1 MGCLSSKVAG
11 VERAASER
19 AEAFGLRGDE
29 YEVLKR
35 LGEGHE
41 GSTYLVRV
49 RASGEELAA
58 KIMRRGGMLDERYL
72 LQEIVTQASL
82 THPFIVQLKEVLLT
96 PSHVVMLLEY
106 AKGGDFFKFV
116 VASTPHTDRLL
127 FSENKARYFFRQIIG
142 AVGYCHSKHV
152 AHRDI
157 KLANVLLD
165 ASSPP
170 KIKLCDFGL
179 SKLWQQMEDLNTHTA
194 VGTPAYMVRA
204 AAGIGCGPTD

>member
-1 MGCLSSKVAG
+1 MPVGLPSAVRRARSPGDGCLTKPG
-11 VERAASER
+11 
-19 AEAFGLRGDE
+19 
-29 YEVLKR
+29 R
-35 LGEGHE
+35 L
-41 GSTYLVRV
+41 
-49 RASGEELAA
+49 
-58 KIMRRGGMLDERYL
+58 
-72 LQEIVTQASL
+72 Q
-82 THPFIVQLKEVLLT
+82 VLLT

-116 VASTPHTDRLL
+116 VSSTPHTDRLL

-204 AAGIGCGPTD
+204 PAGIGCGPAD